1 MIKRILPIAIALS
14 LFCTLQLRAQVRG
27 DDLRRNSVVYDEWG
41 VTAGLNVQQ
50 LVAYPFARD
59 YGIGGVAGVYYKK
72 TKKLFGLQAAIT
84 ASTASYT
91 TDAAIT
97 DPTAKVDVIYLNVP
111 LIAEVKSSKRMALQA
126 GLSYQHLLGISA
138 DDAAK
143 KLFDEQKIFKK
154 SNVFIVMGAEYGI
167 TKKLSLGIRYGIG
180 MANLNNEQFKTYT
193 DTWMATNGQ
202 VSLKYMVKKL
212 YKDGH

>member
-1 MIKRILPIAIALS
+1 MIKRFLPLTITLS
-14 LFCTLQLRAQVRG
+14 LFFVTPSIGQIRG
-27 DDLRRNSVVYDEWG
+27 DDLKRNSVVYNEWG
-41 VTAGLNVQQ
+41 VTAGLNMQQ

-72 TKKLFGLQAAIT
+72 TKKSFGLQAAVT

-97 DPTAKVDVIYLNVP
+97 DPTAKVDVIYVNVP
-111 LIAEVKSSKRMALQA
+111 LIAEVKSSKRIALQA
-126 GLSYQHLLGISA
+126 GLTYQYLLSISA
-138 DDAAK
+138 DDAGK
-143 KLFDEQKIFKK
+143 KLFDEQKLFKQ
-154 SNVFIVMGAEYGI
+154 SNVFILMGVEYAI
-167 TKKLSLGIRYGIG
+167 SKKLGLGVRYGIG

-202 VSLKYMVKKL
+202 VTLKYMVKKL
-212 YKDGH
+212 HPKKH

>member
-1 MIKRILPIAIALS
+1 MIKSFLPLTITLS
-14 LFCTLQLRAQVRG
+14 LFFVIPSIGQIRG
-27 DDLRRNSVVYDEWG
+27 DDLKRNSVVYNEWG
-41 VTAGLNVQQ
+41 VTAGLNMQQ

-72 TKKLFGLQAAIT
+72 TKKSFGLQAAVT

-97 DPTAKVDVIYLNVP
+97 DPTAKVDVIYVNVP
-111 LIAEVKSSKRMALQA
+111 LIAEVKSSKRIALQA
-126 GLSYQHLLGISA
+126 GLTYQYLLSISA
-138 DDAAK
+138 DDAGK
-143 KLFDEQKIFKK
+143 KLFDEQKLFKQ
-154 SNVFIVMGAEYGI
+154 SNVFIVMGVEYAI
-167 TKKLSLGIRYGIG
+167 SKKLGLGVRYGIG

-202 VSLKYMVKKL
+202 VTLKYMVKKL
-212 YKDGH
+212 HPKKH

>member
-1 MIKRILPIAIALS
+1 MIKRILPLS
-14 LFCTLQLRAQVRG
+14 ITISSFFITPSVGQIRG
-27 DDLRRNSVVYDEWG
+27 DDLKRNSVVYDEWG
-41 VTAGLNVQQ
+41 VTAGLNMQQ

-59 YGIGGVAGVYYKK
+59 YGIGGVVGVYYKK

-126 GLSYQHLLGISA
+126 GVSYQHLLTVSA

-143 KLFDEQKIFKK
+143 KLFDEQKVFKK
-154 SNVFIVMGAEYGI
+154 SNVFIVMGVEYTI
-167 TKKLSLGIRYGIG
+167 TKKLGLGVRYGIG

-202 VSLKYMVKKL
+202 VTLKYMVTKLHPKK
-212 YKDGH
+212 H